1 VEDTAAED
9 WDFNHLIG
17 SLGVDGPLSR
27 VDCPPRGVEA
37 PLSRVEL
44 PPSRRHPRRGVEG
57 PLSRVDLPPR
67 SDSDGIDGPLS
78 RVDRL
83 PSRRRRGG
91 ASLRGAPRAQTIT
104 PTAVHNN
111 FDAFNS
117 LNLLL
122 GDGGDSDELIGA
134 VAGETRSGR
143 IVEAVI
149 DSGAVHSVTPPKLFP
164 GRVDPS
170 PWSRA
175 GRGYR
180 AANGTRIENL
190 GQMQVPFGTAEG
202 HRCKIPFQVADVEQ
216 PLISVAHLTAAGNRV
231 ELGDADGRVLN
242 VHSGRTIGLQRR
254 GGVYIMKMFI
264 ADPEPQPFRRQGA

>member
-1 VEDTAAED
+1 MNWLHPPHEEAAA
-9 WDFNHLIG
+9 G
-17 SLGVDGPLSR
+17 
-27 VDCPPRGVEA
+27 A
-37 PLSRVEL
+37 QAA
-44 PPSRRHPRRGVEG
+44 GVEG
-57 PLSRVDLPPR
+57 PLSRVDL
-67 SDSDGIDGPLS
+67 
-78 RVDRL
+78 L

-91 ASLRGAPRAQTIT
+91 ASLGGAPRAQAPT
-104 PTAVHNN
+104 PTAVHNS
-111 FDAFNS
+111 FDA
-117 LNLLL
+117 LNLLV

-164 GRVDPS
+164 GRVDLS

-231 ELGDADGRVLN
+231 ELGDTDGRVLN
-242 VHSGRTIGLQRR
+242 VLSGRTIGLQRR

-264 ADPEPQPFRRQGA
+264 ADPAPQPFRRQGA